1 MSSWS
6 PLIVHA
12 ARGAHATVTD
22 TGAPDDS
29 RGPDNRTEPTPSV
42 GARQPPTATAR
53 RVGLIDRVG
62 AGSCAGRRV
71 DCAIGL
77 LAMAVGEDAAVLG
90 RAVGRFVD
98 ADADAGVGVGVG
110 VGVMVAVGDGVAVGV
125 GASSGVDADVPVD
138 ADGEGTVI
146 CASPSSSG
154 ENDSTITDGA
164 RLGPALPAPGLI
176 AGARDVTAPN
186 TMPLT
191 RIAASAS
198 SRLRGV
204 SCTVHRRHCR
214 PGHDRAQCLGS
225 STCRVGS
232 RWRSTGAP
240 LLGSCG

>member
-1 MSSWS
+1 MSSCS

-53 RVGLIDRVG
+53 RVGLIDRARVP
-62 AGSCAGRRV
+62 SCAGRRV
-71 DCAIGL
+71 DCAAGL
-77 LAMAVGEDAAVLG
+77 LAAAVGEDAAVVG
-90 RAVGRFVD
+90 RAVGRF
-98 ADADAGVGVGVG
+98 ADAEAIVGVGVGVG
-110 VGVMVAVGDGVAVGV
+110 VGDSVMVGV

-146 CASPSSSG
+146 SASPSSSG
-154 ENDSTITDGA
+154 ENDSTITDGV
-164 RLGPALPAPGLI
+164 RLVPAAPVLGVI
-176 AGARDVTAPN
+176 EGARDVMAPN

-204 SCTVHRRHCR
+204 SCTVHRPHCR
-214 PGHDRAQCLGS
+214 QR
-225 STCRVGS
+225 
-232 RWRSTGAP
+232 
-240 LLGSCG
+240 